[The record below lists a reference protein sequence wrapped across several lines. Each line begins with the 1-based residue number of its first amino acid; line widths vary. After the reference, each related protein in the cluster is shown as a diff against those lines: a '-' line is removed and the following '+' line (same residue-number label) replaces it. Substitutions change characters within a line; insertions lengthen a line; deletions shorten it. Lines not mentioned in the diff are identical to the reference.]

1 MLHTSSQNKENVLFV
16 CVKKPRRQWRG
27 REGSLDHDVRQQV
40 EWIPGVGADGNRL
53 VPGMELALTIPRAID
68 ALDFT
73 IVK

>member
-1 MLHTSSQNKENVLFV
+1 MFFS
-16 CVKKPRRQWRG
+16 CVKKKESKAEEAVERK